1 MKPGICVLCGK
12 LCVDEIPPNEG
23 SYVKFSDYQELEIC
37 SLDDPIGMEYF
48 CDEHVKAARV
58 LSSFTSKDALV
69 ALQKQHGVIP
79 EYKSPRRIGLL
90 KRIFS
95 IIKQL

>member
-12 LCVDEIPPNEG
+12 PCGDEIPPNEG
-23 SYVKFSDYQELEIC
+23 SYVKFSDFQEPELF

-48 CDEHVKAARV
+48 CDEHVTAAKE
-58 LSSFTSKDALV
+58 LSTFTSKDAIA
-69 ALQKQHGVIP
+69 ALKKQLGVIP
-79 EYKSPRRIGLL
+79 EYKSPRRTGLL

-95 IIKQL
+95 IMKRS

>member
-12 LCVDEIPPNEG
+12 PCVDEIAPNEG
-23 SYVKFSDYQELEIC
+23 SYVKFSDYEEPEIF
-37 SLDDPIGMEYF
+37 SLDDPTGMEYF
-48 CDEHVKAARV
+48 CDEHVKAAKA
-58 LSSFTSKDALV
+58 LSTFTSKDALA
-69 ALQKQHGVIP
+69 ALKKQLGVIP

-95 IIKQL
+95 IMKRS